1 MFKISQKN
9 SLHLILRLWKT
20 YVRTY
25 RSKVL
30 LAFLFMGI
38 YSAATA
44 AIAGQLKPVVD
55 DIFKNEDINQ
65 LKWISIAV
73 LTTFII
79 KGFADY
85 GQGITLNYVG
95 QSTIARLQKD
105 LFSKMIRLDLPFFM
119 SHKTGKLVS
128 YSTYHMTMVH
138 KLIQETINI
147 SKDFFTIIGLVGLMF
162 YHDPILATITLLVLP
177 FVITPLSKSSK
188 KMRKLSGNTQ
198 TETGEWVSYITQA
211 FQGIRIIKSYNM
223 ESFESKKA
231 KVYTEA
237 LKNFFLKSGHI
248 KSRISPIMETLGG
261 VAVVIVIGYGGW
273 QVIMGHN
280 TAGAFFTF
288 IAALLM
294 THQPMKRL
302 ARLQT
307 NLQEGLAALEEIFDV
322 LDQKPHVTNASTPL
336 FPKKIAGALSF
347 EKVTFSYEKEAV
359 IKDLSLDLNAQK
371 TIALVGPSG
380 AGKSTLFNL
389 ILRFMDPQDGTIS
402 LDGNPLKKI
411 DLSTLRQSISLVSQ
425 DVVLFH
431 GTIRENILYGRPDAS
446 EDDIKQAA
454 KNAAALEFIEKL
466 PEGFDTLV
474 GEKGLKLSRGQRQR
488 VSLARAFLKDSPIL
502 LLDEATSALD
512 SESEKLIQDS
522 LKKLSKGKTTLVIA
536 HRLSTVIQADEILVM
551 DQGKII
557 ERGTHKTLIQKKGL
571 YKKLCDL
578 QLNHD

>member
-474 GEKGLKLSRGQRQR
+474 GEKGLKLSGGQRQR